1 MVVVVVVAAATTVA
15 VAVAAHRVA
24 AVVGGAEQADKLLA
38 AFAALGGVKCAVLPS
53 GQISFKA
60 NVLT

>member
-1 MVVVVVVAAATTVA
+1 MVLAAAVAVAVA

-24 AVVGGAEQADKLLA
+24 AVVVGAEQADKPSA
-38 AFAALGGVKCAVLPS
+38 VFAALGGVKCVVLPP

-60 NVLT
+60 NELT

>member
-1 MVVVVVVAAATTVA
+1 MVVVLAAAVAA
-15 VAVAAHRVA
+15 AVAAHRVA
-24 AVVGGAEQADKLLA
+24 AVVVGAEQADKLLT

>member
-1 MVVVVVVAAATTVA
+1 VVVVLAAATT

-24 AVVGGAEQADKLLA
+24 AVVVGAEQADKPSA
-38 AFAALGGVKCAVLPS
+38 VFVALGGVKCVVLPL

-60 NVLT
+60 NELT

>member
-1 MVVVVVVAAATTVA
+1 VVVVVVLAAATTVA

-24 AVVGGAEQADKLLA
+24 AVVVGAEQADKPSA
-38 AFAALGGVKCAVLPS
+38 VFAALGGVKCAVLPL

-60 NVLT
+60 NELT

>member
-1 MVVVVVVAAATTVA
+1 VLAAATT

-24 AVVGGAEQADKLLA
+24 AVVGAEQADKSSA
-38 AFAALGGVKCAVLPS
+38 IFAALGGVKCAVLPP

-60 NVLT
+60 NELT

>member
-1 MVVVVVVAAATTVA
+1 VVVVLAAATT

-24 AVVGGAEQADKLLA
+24 AVVGAEQADKSSA
-38 AFAALGGVKCAVLPS
+38 VFAALGGVKCAVLPL

-60 NVLT
+60 NELT